1 MVKYTNDRQIII
13 KEREYTMKKLKDSSS
28 LKQIQRFSIRKFSAG
43 IASVVVGSFFASA
56 LISPAVNAQA
66 TTPASNT
73 HSVAKQ
79 VTTQYQYL
87 AIEELTW
94 AQRQAIK
101 SGTPSQIAQADQVY
115 YFVYQAKRGA
125 RQLPV
130 TGEGSTLL
138 GLAAGATLIVFA
150 VGLVRDKKKALTSL
164 MLVTLAGQVA
174 LVPNS
179 QAAQARLLEQFN
191 QSFQTPVGQALPNP
205 QVQIEGYEYVGY
217 FAAQEL
223 AQVAPNASVDGA
235 ISEST
240 ESKASSAESSASQSS
255 ESKASSAESSASETS
270 ESKASSAESSASETS
285 ESKASSAES
294 SASETSESKVSSAES
309 SASETSE
316 SKASA
321 EESNSSVTPAPEPP
335 KTLDFKDLDAALQA
349 ANKQVANLEAV
360 KLSDKTPKSVKAFEE
375 ELANAKKDLDT
386 LISRAQE
393 LKDNPK
399 NTEQVA
405 INDLT
410 KQVQNLADKT
420 SKLSDNL
427 IAQADKTPLQTVMT
441 ALAELVKE
449 AKNVGLIDEVIKS
462 QATLQN
468 ARSVVK
474 DQDATEKDVAAMVK
488 AVEAL
493 IEDLTYKLKA
503 QQPAPTPSKT
513 LDYKALDASLQ
524 AAQAQLANIEVT
536 PKNDKTPSSVATF
549 ESELAK
555 TKESLTALTNQAQV
569 LKGKAGAAEQADIDA
584 LTQQVQE
591 LANNSENLASLLVAQ
606 VDKSA
611 LQAAMSSLIAKL
623 NKARNLGLMDEVIK
637 TQATLQ
643 NAQSVIQDS
652 EATEK
657 DVEAMTQSVETRSQG
672 LQYILDNLESKEAQ
686 P

>member
-1 MVKYTNDRQIII
+1 
-13 KEREYTMKKLKDSSS
+13 MKKLKDSSS
-28 LKQIQRFSIRKFSAG
+28 LKQIQRFSIRKISAG

-56 LISPAVNAQA
+56 LNSPAVNAQA

-115 YFVYQAKRGA
+115 YFVYQAKQGA

-240 ESKASSAESSASQSS
+240 ESKASSEESSASQS
-255 ESKASSAESSASETS
+255 S

-349 ANKQVANLEAV
+349 VNKQVANLEAV

-386 LISRAQE
+386 LVSRAQE
-393 LKDNPK
+393 LKGNPK

-410 KQVQNLADKT
+410 KQVQNLADKA

-427 IAQADKTPLQTVMT
+427 IVQADKTPLQTVMT

-462 QATLQN
+462 QAALQN

-488 AVEAL
+488 SVEAL

-503 QQPAPTPSKT
+503 QQPAPAPSKT

-524 AAQAQLANIEVT
+524 AAQAKVANIEAT
-536 PKNDKTPSSVATF
+536 PKNGKTPSSIAIF

-569 LKGKAGAAEQADIDA
+569 LKGKADAAEQADIDA
-584 LTQQVQE
+584 LNQQVQE
-591 LANNSENLASLLVAQ
+591 LINNSENLASLLVAQ

-611 LQAAMSSLIAKL
+611 LQAAMSSLTAKL
-623 NKARNLGLMDEVIK
+623 NIARNLGLIDEVIK

>member
-1 MVKYTNDRQIII
+1 
-13 KEREYTMKKLKDSSS
+13 MKKLKDSSS

-101 SGTPSQIAQADQVY
+101 SGTPRQIAQADQVY
-115 YFVYQAKRGA
+115 YFVYQAKQGA

-174 LVPNS
+174 LVPDS

-255 ESKASSAESSASETS
+255 ESKASSEESSASQS
-270 ESKASSAESSASETS
+270 S

-524 AAQAQLANIEVT
+524 AAQAQLANIEAT

-555 TKESLTALTNQAQV
+555 AKESLTALTNQAQV

-591 LANNSENLASLLVAQ
+591 LVNNSENLASLLVAQ

-643 NAQSVIQDS
+643 NARSVMQDS

-657 DVEAMTQSVETRSQG
+657 DVEAMTQAVETRSQG

>member
-1 MVKYTNDRQIII
+1 
-13 KEREYTMKKLKDSSS
+13 MKKLKDSSS

-240 ESKASSAESSASQSS
+240 ESKASSAESSAS
-255 ESKASSAESSASETS
+255 
-270 ESKASSAESSASETS
+270 ETS

-335 KTLDFKDLDAALQA
+335 KTLDFKDLDTALQA

-375 ELANAKKDLDT
+375 ELANAKKDLDV
-386 LISRAQE
+386 LVSRAQE

-462 QATLQN
+462 QAALQN

-524 AAQAQLANIEVT
+524 AAQAQLANIEAT

-555 TKESLTALTNQAQV
+555 AKESLTALTNQAQV

-591 LANNSENLASLLVAQ
+591 LVNNSENLASLLVAQ

-643 NAQSVIQDS
+643 NARSVMQDS

-657 DVEAMTQSVETRSQG
+657 DVEAMTQAVETRSQG

>member
-1 MVKYTNDRQIII
+1 
-13 KEREYTMKKLKDSSS
+13 MKKLKDSSS
-28 LKQIQRFSIRKFSAG
+28 LKQIQRFSIRKISAG

-56 LISPAVNAQA
+56 LNSPAVNAQA

-115 YFVYQAKRGA
+115 YFVYQAKQDA

-255 ESKASSAESSASETS
+255 ESKASSAESSASQSSESKASSEESSASQSS

-375 ELANAKKDLDT
+375 ELANAKKDLDV
-386 LISRAQE
+386 LVSRAQE

-462 QATLQN
+462 QAALQN

-474 DQDATEKDVAAMVK
+474 DQDVTEKDVAAMVK

-524 AAQAQLANIEVT
+524 AAQAQLANIEAT

-555 TKESLTALTNQAQV
+555 AKESLTALTNQAQV
-569 LKGKAGAAEQADIDA
+569 LKGKAAAAEQADIDA

-591 LANNSENLASLLVAQ
+591 LVNNSENLASLLVAQ

-643 NAQSVIQDS
+643 NARSVIQDS

>member
-1 MVKYTNDRQIII
+1 
-13 KEREYTMKKLKDSSS
+13 MKKLKDSSS
-28 LKQIQRFSIRKFSAG
+28 LKKIQRFSIRKFSAG

-115 YFVYQAKRGA
+115 YFVYQAKQGA

-270 ESKASSAESSASETS
+270 ESKAS
-285 ESKASSAES
+285 
-294 SASETSESKVSSAES
+294 
-309 SASETSE
+309 
-316 SKASA
+316 A
-321 EESNSSVTPAPEPP
+321 EESNSSVIPAPEPP
-335 KTLDFKDLDAALQA
+335 KTLDFKDLDTALQA

-375 ELANAKKDLDT
+375 ELANAKKDLDV
-386 LISRAQE
+386 LVSRAQE

-462 QATLQN
+462 QAALQN

-524 AAQAQLANIEVT
+524 AAQAQLANIEAT

-555 TKESLTALTNQAQV
+555 AKESLTALTNQAQV
-569 LKGKAGAAEQADIDA
+569 LKGKAGEAEQADIDA

-591 LANNSENLASLLVAQ
+591 LVNNSENLASLLVAQ

-643 NAQSVIQDS
+643 NARSVIQDS

>member
-1 MVKYTNDRQIII
+1 
-13 KEREYTMKKLKDSSS
+13 MKKLKDSSS

-223 AQVAPNASVDGA
+223 AQVAPNAYVDGA

-240 ESKASSAESSASQSS
+240 ESKASSAESSASQS
-255 ESKASSAESSASETS
+255 S

-349 ANKQVANLEAV
+349 VNKQVANLEAV

-386 LISRAQE
+386 LVSRAQE
-393 LKDNPK
+393 LKGNPK

-410 KQVQNLADKT
+410 KQVQNLADKA

-427 IAQADKTPLQTVMT
+427 IVQADKTPLQTVMT

-462 QATLQN
+462 QAALQN

-488 AVEAL
+488 SVEAL

-503 QQPAPTPSKT
+503 QQPAPAPSKT

-524 AAQAQLANIEVT
+524 AAQAKVANIEAT
-536 PKNDKTPSSVATF
+536 PKNGKTPSSIATF

-569 LKGKAGAAEQADIDA
+569 LKGKADAAEQADIDA
-584 LTQQVQE
+584 LNQQVQE
-591 LANNSENLASLLVAQ
+591 LINNSENLASLLVAQ

-611 LQAAMSSLIAKL
+611 LQAAMSSLTAKL
-623 NKARNLGLMDEVIK
+623 NIARNLGLIDEVIK

>member
-1 MVKYTNDRQIII
+1 
-13 KEREYTMKKLKDSSS
+13 MKKLKDSSS
-28 LKQIQRFSIRKFSAG
+28 LKQIQRFSIRKISAG

-56 LISPAVNAQA
+56 LNSPAVNAQA

-115 YFVYQAKRGA
+115 YFVYQAKQGA

-240 ESKASSAESSASQSS
+240 ESKASSEESSASQSS

-294 SASETSESKVSSAES
+294 SASETSESK
-309 SASETSE
+309 
-316 SKASA
+316 ASA

-335 KTLDFKDLDAALQA
+335 KTLDFKDLDTALQA
-349 ANKQVANLEAV
+349 ANKQVANLEVV

-386 LISRAQE
+386 LVSRAQE

-410 KQVQNLADKT
+410 KQVQNLAEKT

-462 QATLQN
+462 QAALQN

-474 DQDATEKDVAAMVK
+474 DQDASEKDVAAMVK

-524 AAQAQLANIEVT
+524 AAQAQLANIEAT

-555 TKESLTALTNQAQV
+555 AKESLTALTNQAQV
-569 LKGKAGAAEQADIDA
+569 LKGKAAAAEQADIDA

-591 LANNSENLASLLVAQ
+591 LVNNSENLASLLVAQ

-643 NAQSVIQDS
+643 NARSVIQDS

>member
-1 MVKYTNDRQIII
+1 
-13 KEREYTMKKLKDSSS
+13 MKKLKDSSS
-28 LKQIQRFSIRKFSAG
+28 LKQIQRFSIRKISAG

-56 LISPAVNAQA
+56 LNSPAVNAQA

-115 YFVYQAKRGA
+115 YFVYQAKQDA

-130 TGEGSTLL
+130 TGEGSNLL

-255 ESKASSAESSASETS
+255 ESKAS
-270 ESKASSAESSASETS
+270 
-285 ESKASSAES
+285 
-294 SASETSESKVSSAES
+294 
-309 SASETSE
+309 
-316 SKASA
+316 A
-321 EESNSSVTPAPEPP
+321 EESDSSVTPAPEPP

-524 AAQAQLANIEVT
+524 AAQAQLANIEAT

-555 TKESLTALTNQAQV
+555 AKESLTALTNQAQV

-591 LANNSENLASLLVAQ
+591 LVNNSENLASLLVAQ

-643 NAQSVIQDS
+643 NARSVMQDS

-657 DVEAMTQSVETRSQG
+657 DVEAMTQAVETRSQG

>member
-1 MVKYTNDRQIII
+1 
-13 KEREYTMKKLKDSSS
+13 MKKLKDSSS

-56 LISPAVNAQA
+56 LISPAVNAQV

-115 YFVYQAKRGA
+115 YFVYQAKQGA

-164 MLVTLAGQVA
+164 MLVTLAGQVV

-217 FAAQEL
+217 FAAQEM

-255 ESKASSAESSASETS
+255 ESKASSAESSASQSS

-285 ESKASSAES
+285 ESKE
-294 SASETSESKVSSAES
+294 SSAES

-321 EESNSSVTPAPEPP
+321 EESDSSVTPAPEPP

-386 LISRAQE
+386 LASRAQE

-462 QATLQN
+462 QAALQN

-524 AAQAQLANIEVT
+524 AAQAQLANIEAT

-555 TKESLTALTNQAQV
+555 AKESLTALTNQAQV

-584 LTQQVQE
+584 LSQQVQE
-591 LANNSENLASLLVAQ
+591 LVNNSENLASLLVAQ

-611 LQAAMSSLIAKL
+611 LQAAMSSLTAKL
-623 NKARNLGLMDEVIK
+623 NIARNLGLIDEVIK

>member
-1 MVKYTNDRQIII
+1 
-13 KEREYTMKKLKDSSS
+13 MKKLKDSSS
-28 LKQIQRFSIRKFSAG
+28 LKQIQRFSIRKISAG

-56 LISPAVNAQA
+56 LNSPAVNAQA

-115 YFVYQAKRGA
+115 YFVYQAKQDA

-240 ESKASSAESSASQSS
+240 ESKA
-255 ESKASSAESSASETS
+255 
-270 ESKASSAESSASETS
+270 
-285 ESKASSAES
+285 
-294 SASETSESKVSSAES
+294 SSAES

-524 AAQAQLANIEVT
+524 AAQAQLANIEAT

-591 LANNSENLASLLVAQ
+591 LVNNSENLASLLVAQ

-643 NAQSVIQDS
+643 NARSVIQDS

>member
-1 MVKYTNDRQIII
+1 
-13 KEREYTMKKLKDSSS
+13 MKKLKDSSS

-73 HSVAKQ
+73 HSQTKQ

-101 SGTPSQIAQADQVY
+101 AGTPSQIAQTDQVY
-115 YFVYQAKRGA
+115 YFVYQAKQGA

-130 TGEGSTLL
+130 TGEGSALS

-164 MLVTLAGQVA
+164 MLVTLAGQVV

-191 QSFQTPVGQALPNP
+191 QSFQTPVGQTLPNP

-217 FAAQEL
+217 FASQEL
-223 AQVAPNASVDGA
+223 AQVAANPSVDGA
-235 ISEST
+235 ISGLV
-240 ESKASSAESSASQSS
+240 ESKSSSEESSASETS
-255 ESKASSAESSASETS
+255 ESKESSKESSASETSESKESSKESSASETSESKESSKESSASETS
-270 ESKASSAESSASETS
+270 ESKAST
-285 ESKASSAES
+285 
-294 SASETSESKVSSAES
+294 
-309 SASETSE
+309 
-316 SKASA
+316 
-321 EESNSSVTPAPEPP
+321 EESNSSVTPTPEPP

-349 ANKQVANLEAV
+349 VNKQVANLEAV
-360 KLSDKTPKSVKAFEE
+360 KLSDKTPKSVKVFEE

-386 LISRAQE
+386 LVSRAQE
-393 LKDNPK
+393 LKGNPK

-410 KQVQNLADKT
+410 KQVQNLADKAY
-420 SKLSDNL
+420 KLSENL
-427 IAQADKTPLQTVMT
+427 IVQADKTPLQTVMT

-462 QATLQN
+462 QAALQN

-488 AVEAL
+488 SVEAL

-503 QQPAPTPSKT
+503 QQPAPAPSKT

-524 AAQAQLANIEVT
+524 AAQAKVANIEAT
-536 PKNDKTPSSVATF
+536 PKNGKTSSSIATF

-555 TKESLTALTNQAQV
+555 TKESLTALTNKAQV
-569 LKGKAGAAEQADIDA
+569 LKGKADAAEQADIDA
-584 LTQQVQE
+584 LNQQVQE
-591 LANNSENLASLLVAQ
+591 LINNSENLASLLVAQ

-611 LQAAMSSLIAKL
+611 LQAAMSSLTAKL
-623 NKARNLGLMDEVIK
+623 NIARNLGLIDEVIK

>member
-1 MVKYTNDRQIII
+1 
-13 KEREYTMKKLKDSSS
+13 MKKLKDSSS

-115 YFVYQAKRGA
+115 YFVYQAKQGA

-164 MLVTLAGQVA
+164 MLVTLAGQVV

-217 FAAQEL
+217 FAAQEM

-255 ESKASSAESSASETS
+255 ESKASSAESSASQSS

-285 ESKASSAES
+285 ESKE
-294 SASETSESKVSSAES
+294 SSAES

-386 LISRAQE
+386 LASRAQE

-462 QATLQN
+462 QAALQN

-493 IEDLTYKLKA
+493 TEDLTYKLKA
-503 QQPAPTPSKT
+503 QQPAPAPSKT
-513 LDYKALDASLQ
+513 LDYSALDASLQ
-524 AAQAQLANIEVT
+524 AAQAQLANIEAT

-584 LTQQVQE
+584 LSQQVQE
-591 LANNSENLASLLVAQ
+591 LVNNSENLASLLVAQ

-611 LQAAMSSLIAKL
+611 LQAAMSSLTAKL
-623 NKARNLGLMDEVIK
+623 NIARNLGLIDEVIK

>member
-1 MVKYTNDRQIII
+1 
-13 KEREYTMKKLKDSSS
+13 MKKLKDSSS

-115 YFVYQAKRGA
+115 YFVYQAKQGA

-240 ESKASSAESSASQSS
+240 ESKASSEESSASQSS

-294 SASETSESKVSSAES
+294 SASETSESKASSAES

-321 EESNSSVTPAPEPP
+321 EESNSIVTPAPEPP
-335 KTLDFKDLDAALQA
+335 KTLDFKDLDVALQA

-375 ELANAKKDLDT
+375 ELANAKKDLAT
-386 LISRAQE
+386 LVSRAQE

-410 KQVQNLADKT
+410 KQVQNLADKA

-427 IAQADKTPLQTVMT
+427 IVQADKTPLQTVMT

-462 QATLQN
+462 QAALQN

-488 AVEAL
+488 SVEAL

-503 QQPAPTPSKT
+503 QQPTPAPTKT
-513 LDYKALDASLQ
+513 LDYKALDATLQ
-524 AAQAQLANIEVT
+524 AAQTKVANIEAT
-536 PKNDKTPSSVATF
+536 PKNGKTPSSIATF
-549 ESELAK
+549 ENELAK
-555 TKESLTALTNQAQV
+555 AKESLTALTNQAQV
-569 LKGKAGAAEQADIDA
+569 LKGKADAAEQADIDA
-584 LTQQVQE
+584 LNQQVQE
-591 LANNSENLASLLVAQ
+591 LINNSENLASLLVAQ

-611 LQAAMSSLIAKL
+611 LQAAMSSLTAKL
-623 NKARNLGLMDEVIK
+623 NKARNLGLIDEVIK

-643 NAQSVIQDS
+643 NAQSVFQDS

-672 LQYILDNLESKEAQ
+672 LQYILDNLESKKAQ

>member
-1 MVKYTNDRQIII
+1 
-13 KEREYTMKKLKDSSS
+13 MKKLKDSSS

-217 FAAQEL
+217 FATQEL

-240 ESKASSAESSASQSS
+240 ESKASSAESSASQS
-255 ESKASSAESSASETS
+255 S

-349 ANKQVANLEAV
+349 VNKQVANLEAV

-386 LISRAQE
+386 LVSRAQE
-393 LKDNPK
+393 LKGNPK

-410 KQVQNLADKT
+410 KQVQNLADKA

-427 IAQADKTPLQTVMT
+427 IVQADKTPLQTVMT

-462 QATLQN
+462 QAALQN

-488 AVEAL
+488 SVEAL

-503 QQPAPTPSKT
+503 QQPAPAPSKT

-524 AAQAQLANIEVT
+524 AAQAKVANIEAT
-536 PKNDKTPSSVATF
+536 PKNGKTPSSIATF

-569 LKGKAGAAEQADIDA
+569 LKGKADAAEQADIDA
-584 LTQQVQE
+584 LNQQVQE
-591 LANNSENLASLLVAQ
+591 LINNSENLASLLVAQ

-611 LQAAMSSLIAKL
+611 LQAAMSSLTAKL
-623 NKARNLGLMDEVIK
+623 NIARNLGLIDEVIK

-643 NAQSVIQDS
+643 NARSVIQDS

>member
-1 MVKYTNDRQIII
+1 
-13 KEREYTMKKLKDSSS
+13 MKKLKDASS
-28 LKQIQRFSIRKFSAG
+28 LKQIQRYSIRKFSAG

-115 YFVYQAKRGA
+115 YFVYQAKQGA

-164 MLVTLAGQVA
+164 MLVTLAGQVV

-217 FAAQEL
+217 FAAQEM

-255 ESKASSAESSASETS
+255 ESKASSAESSASQSS

-285 ESKASSAES
+285 ESKE
-294 SASETSESKVSSAES
+294 SSAES

-321 EESNSSVTPAPEPP
+321 EESDSSVTPAPEPP

-386 LISRAQE
+386 LASRAQE

-462 QATLQN
+462 QAALQN

-493 IEDLTYKLKA
+493 TEDLTYKLKA
-503 QQPAPTPSKT
+503 QQPAPAPSKT
-513 LDYKALDASLQ
+513 LDYSALDASLQ
-524 AAQAQLANIEVT
+524 AAQAQLANIEAT

-555 TKESLTALTNQAQV
+555 AKESLTALTNQAQV

-584 LTQQVQE
+584 LSQQVQE
-591 LANNSENLASLLVAQ
+591 LVNNSENLASLLVAQ

-611 LQAAMSSLIAKL
+611 LQAAMSSLTAKL
-623 NKARNLGLMDEVIK
+623 NIARNLGLIDEVIK

>member
-1 MVKYTNDRQIII
+1 
-13 KEREYTMKKLKDSSS
+13 MKKLKDSSS

-115 YFVYQAKRGA
+115 YFVYQAKQGA

-255 ESKASSAESSASETS
+255 ESKASSAESSASQSSESKASSAESSASETS

-294 SASETSESKVSSAES
+294 SASETSESK
-309 SASETSE
+309 
-316 SKASA
+316 ASA
-321 EESNSSVTPAPEPP
+321 EESDSSGTPAPEPP

-375 ELANAKKDLDT
+375 ELANAKKDLDV
-386 LISRAQE
+386 LVSRAQE

-462 QATLQN
+462 QAALQN

-488 AVEAL
+488 SVEAL

-503 QQPAPTPSKT
+503 QQPAPAPSKT

-524 AAQAQLANIEVT
+524 AAQAKVANIEAT
-536 PKNDKTPSSVATF
+536 PKNGKTPSSIATF
-549 ESELAK
+549 ERELAK

-569 LKGKAGAAEQADIDA
+569 LKGKADAAEQADIDA
-584 LTQQVQE
+584 LNQQVQE
-591 LANNSENLASLLVAQ
+591 LVNNSENLASLLVAQ

-611 LQAAMSSLIAKL
+611 LQAAMSSLTAKL
-623 NKARNLGLMDEVIK
+623 NIARNLGLIDEVIK

>member
-1 MVKYTNDRQIII
+1 
-13 KEREYTMKKLKDSSS
+13 MKKLKDSSS
-28 LKQIQRFSIRKFSAG
+28 LKQIQRFSIRKISAG

-56 LISPAVNAQA
+56 LNSPAVNAQA

-115 YFVYQAKRGA
+115 YFVYQAKQDA

-255 ESKASSAESSASETS
+255 KSKASSAESSASETS
-270 ESKASSAESSASETS
+270 ESKA
-285 ESKASSAES
+285 
-294 SASETSESKVSSAES
+294 SSAES

-335 KTLDFKDLDAALQA
+335 KTLDFKDLDTALQA

-386 LISRAQE
+386 LVSRAQE

-462 QATLQN
+462 QAALQN

-524 AAQAQLANIEVT
+524 AAQAQLANIEAT

-555 TKESLTALTNQAQV
+555 AKESLTALTNQAQV
-569 LKGKAGAAEQADIDA
+569 LKGKAGEAEQADIDA

-591 LANNSENLASLLVAQ
+591 LVNNSENLASLLVAQ

-643 NAQSVIQDS
+643 NARSVIQDS

-657 DVEAMTQSVETRSQG
+657 DVEAMTQAVETRSQG

-686 P
+686 R

>member
-1 MVKYTNDRQIII
+1 
-13 KEREYTMKKLKDSSS
+13 MKKLKDSSS
-28 LKQIQRFSIRKFSAG
+28 LKQIQRFSIRKFSVG

-73 HSVAKQ
+73 HLVAKQ

-115 YFVYQAKRGA
+115 YFVYQAKQGA

-235 ISEST
+235 ISGST
-240 ESKASSAESSASQSS
+240 ESKASSEESGASQSTESKASSEESSASQSS
-255 ESKASSAESSASETS
+255 ESKASSEESSASQST
-270 ESKASSAESSASETS
+270 
-285 ESKASSAES
+285 
-294 SASETSESKVSSAES
+294 ESKVSSEES

-335 KTLDFKDLDAALQA
+335 KTLDFKDLDAAIQV

-386 LISRAQE
+386 LVSRAQE

-462 QATLQN
+462 QAALQN

-503 QQPAPTPSKT
+503 QQPTPAPTKT
-513 LDYKALDASLQ
+513 LDYKALDAALQ
-524 AAQAQLANIEVT
+524 AAQAKVANIEAT
-536 PKNDKTPSSVATF
+536 PKNGKTPSSIATF
-549 ESELAK
+549 ENELAK
-555 TKESLTALTNQAQV
+555 AKESLTALTNQAQV
-569 LKGKAGAAEQADIDA
+569 LKGKADAAEQADIDA

-591 LANNSENLASLLVAQ
+591 LVNNSENLASLLVAQ

-611 LQAAMSSLIAKL
+611 LQAAMSSLTAKL
-623 NKARNLGLMDEVIK
+623 NIARNLGLMDEVIK

-643 NAQSVIQDS
+643 NARSVMQDS

-672 LQYILDNLESKEAQ
+672 LQFILDNLEAKETQ
-686 P
+686 Q

>member
-285 ESKASSAES
+285 ESK
-294 SASETSESKVSSAES
+294 VSSAES

-349 ANKQVANLEAV
+349 VNKQVANLEAV

-386 LISRAQE
+386 LVSRAQE
-393 LKDNPK
+393 LKGNPK

-410 KQVQNLADKT
+410 KQVQNLADKA

-427 IAQADKTPLQTVMT
+427 IVQADKTPLQTVMT

-462 QATLQN
+462 QAALQN

-488 AVEAL
+488 SVEAL

-503 QQPAPTPSKT
+503 QQPAPAPSKT

-524 AAQAQLANIEVT
+524 AAQAKVANIEAT
-536 PKNDKTPSSVATF
+536 PKNGKTPSSIAIF

-569 LKGKAGAAEQADIDA
+569 LKGKADAAEQADIDA
-584 LTQQVQE
+584 LNQQVQE
-591 LANNSENLASLLVAQ
+591 LINNSENLASLLVAQ

-611 LQAAMSSLIAKL
+611 LQAAMSSLTAKL
-623 NKARNLGLMDEVIK
+623 NIARNLGLIDEVIK

>member
-1 MVKYTNDRQIII
+1 
-13 KEREYTMKKLKDSSS
+13 MKKLKDSSS

-115 YFVYQAKRGA
+115 YFVYQAKQGA

-174 LVPNS
+174 LVPDS

-285 ESKASSAES
+285 ESK
-294 SASETSESKVSSAES
+294 VSSAES

-349 ANKQVANLEAV
+349 VNKQVANLEAV

-386 LISRAQE
+386 LVSRAQE
-393 LKDNPK
+393 LKGNPK

-410 KQVQNLADKT
+410 KQVQNLADKA

-427 IAQADKTPLQTVMT
+427 IVQADKTPLQTVMT

-462 QATLQN
+462 QAALQN

-474 DQDATEKDVAAMVK
+474 DQDASEKDVAAMVK
-488 AVEAL
+488 SVEAL

-503 QQPAPTPSKT
+503 QQPAPAPSKT

-524 AAQAQLANIEVT
+524 AAQAQLANIEAT

-555 TKESLTALTNQAQV
+555 AKESLTSLTNQAQV
-569 LKGKAGAAEQADIDA
+569 LKGKAAAAEQADIDA

-591 LANNSENLASLLVAQ
+591 LVNNSENLASLLVAQ

-643 NAQSVIQDS
+643 NARSVIQDS

>member
-28 LKQIQRFSIRKFSAG
+28 LKQIQRFSIRKISAG

-56 LISPAVNAQA
+56 LNSPAVNAQA

-115 YFVYQAKRGA
+115 YFVYQAKQDA

-255 ESKASSAESSASETS
+255 ESKASSEESSASQS
-270 ESKASSAESSASETS
+270 S

-524 AAQAQLANIEVT
+524 AAQAQLANIEAT

-555 TKESLTALTNQAQV
+555 AKESLTALTNQAQV

-591 LANNSENLASLLVAQ
+591 LVNNSENLASLLVAQ

-643 NAQSVIQDS
+643 NARSVMQDS

-657 DVEAMTQSVETRSQG
+657 DVEAMTQAVETRSQG

>member
-1 MVKYTNDRQIII
+1 
-13 KEREYTMKKLKDSSS
+13 MKKLKDSSS
-28 LKQIQRFSIRKFSAG
+28 LKQIQRFSIRKISAG

-56 LISPAVNAQA
+56 LNSPAVNAQA

-79 VTTQYQYL
+79 VTTQYQYR

-115 YFVYQAKRGA
+115 YFVYQAKQDA

-255 ESKASSAESSASETS
+255 ESKASSEESSASQSS

-524 AAQAQLANIEVT
+524 AAQAQLANIEAT

-555 TKESLTALTNQAQV
+555 AKESLTALTNQAQV
-569 LKGKAGAAEQADIDA
+569 LKGKTGAAEQADIDA

-591 LANNSENLASLLVAQ
+591 LVNNSENLASLLVAQ

-643 NAQSVIQDS
+643 NARSVMQDS

-657 DVEAMTQSVETRSQG
+657 DVEAMTQAVETRSQG

>member
-1 MVKYTNDRQIII
+1 
-13 KEREYTMKKLKDSSS
+13 MKKLKDSSS

-56 LISPAVNAQA
+56 LNSPAVNAQA

-115 YFVYQAKRGA
+115 YFVYQAKQDA

-174 LVPNS
+174 LVPDS

-240 ESKASSAESSASQSS
+240 ESKASSAESSASQS
-255 ESKASSAESSASETS
+255 S

-410 KQVQNLADKT
+410 KQVQNLADKA

-427 IAQADKTPLQTVMT
+427 IVQADKTPLQTVMT

-524 AAQAQLANIEVT
+524 AAQAQLANIEAT

-555 TKESLTALTNQAQV
+555 AKESLTALTNQAQV

-591 LANNSENLASLLVAQ
+591 LVNNSENLASLLVAQ

-643 NAQSVIQDS
+643 NARSVIQDS

-657 DVEAMTQSVETRSQG
+657 DVEAMTQAVETRSQG

>member
-1 MVKYTNDRQIII
+1 
-13 KEREYTMKKLKDSSS
+13 MKKLKDSSS

-115 YFVYQAKRGA
+115 YFVYQAKQGA

-174 LVPNS
+174 LVSNS

-240 ESKASSAESSASQSS
+240 ESKASSAESSASQLS

-270 ESKASSAESSASETS
+270 ESKESSKESSASETSESKESSKESSASETS
-285 ESKASSAES
+285 ESKAS
-294 SASETSESKVSSAES
+294 T
-309 SASETSE
+309 
-316 SKASA
+316 
-321 EESNSSVTPAPEPP
+321 EESNSSVTPTPEPP

-349 ANKQVANLEAV
+349 VNKQVANLEAV

-386 LISRAQE
+386 LVSRAQE
-393 LKDNPK
+393 LKGNPK

-410 KQVQNLADKT
+410 KQVQNLADKA

-427 IAQADKTPLQTVMT
+427 IVQADKTPLQTVMT

-462 QATLQN
+462 QAALQN

-488 AVEAL
+488 SVEAL

-503 QQPAPTPSKT
+503 QQPAPAPSKT

-524 AAQAQLANIEVT
+524 AAQAKVANIEAT
-536 PKNDKTPSSVATF
+536 PKNGKTPSSIATF

-569 LKGKAGAAEQADIDA
+569 LKGKADAAEQADIDA
-584 LTQQVQE
+584 LNQQVQE
-591 LANNSENLASLLVAQ
+591 LANNSENLVSLLVAQ

-611 LQAAMSSLIAKL
+611 LQAAMSSLTAKL
-623 NKARNLGLMDEVIK
+623 NTARSLGLIDEVIK

-643 NAQSVIQDS
+643 NAQSVMQDS

-657 DVEAMTQSVETRSQG
+657 DVEAMTQSVGTRSQG

>member
-1 MVKYTNDRQIII
+1 
-13 KEREYTMKKLKDSSS
+13 MKKLKDSSS
-28 LKQIQRFSIRKFSAG
+28 LKQIQRFSIRKISAG

-56 LISPAVNAQA
+56 LNSPAVNAQA

-101 SGTPSQIAQADQVY
+101 SGTPSQIAQVDQVY
-115 YFVYQAKRGA
+115 YFVYQAKQDA

-255 ESKASSAESSASETS
+255 ESKASSE
-270 ESKASSAESSASETS
+270 ESSASETS

-349 ANKQVANLEAV
+349 VNKQVANLEAV

-386 LISRAQE
+386 LVSRAQE
-393 LKDNPK
+393 LKGNPK

-410 KQVQNLADKT
+410 KQVQNLADKA

-427 IAQADKTPLQTVMT
+427 IVQADKTPLQTVMT

-462 QATLQN
+462 QAALQN

-474 DQDATEKDVAAMVK
+474 DQDASEKDVAAMVK
-488 AVEAL
+488 SVEAL

-503 QQPAPTPSKT
+503 QQPAPAPSKT

-524 AAQAQLANIEVT
+524 AAQAQLANIEAT

-555 TKESLTALTNQAQV
+555 AKESLTSLTNQAQV
-569 LKGKAGAAEQADIDA
+569 LKGKAAAAEQADIDA

-591 LANNSENLASLLVAQ
+591 LVNNSENLASLLVAQ

-643 NAQSVIQDS
+643 NARSVIQDS

>member
-1 MVKYTNDRQIII
+1 
-13 KEREYTMKKLKDSSS
+13 
-28 LKQIQRFSIRKFSAG
+28 
-43 IASVVVGSFFASA
+43 
-56 LISPAVNAQA
+56 
-66 TTPASNT
+66 
-73 HSVAKQ
+73 
-79 VTTQYQYL
+79 
-87 AIEELTW
+87 
-94 AQRQAIK
+94 
-101 SGTPSQIAQADQVY
+101 
-115 YFVYQAKRGA
+115 
-125 RQLPV
+125 
-130 TGEGSTLL
+130 
-138 GLAAGATLIVFA
+138 
-150 VGLVRDKKKALTSL
+150 

-255 ESKASSAESSASETS
+255 ESKASSEESSASQSS

-524 AAQAQLANIEVT
+524 AAQAQLANIEAT

-555 TKESLTALTNQAQV
+555 AKESLTALTNQAQV

-591 LANNSENLASLLVAQ
+591 LVNNSENLASLLVAQ

-643 NAQSVIQDS
+643 NARSVMQDS

-657 DVEAMTQSVETRSQG
+657 DVEAMTQAVETRSQG

>member
-1 MVKYTNDRQIII
+1 
-13 KEREYTMKKLKDSSS
+13 MKKLKDSSS

-285 ESKASSAES
+285 ESK
-294 SASETSESKVSSAES
+294 VSSAES

-375 ELANAKKDLDT
+375 ELANAKKDLDV
-386 LISRAQE
+386 LVSRAQE

-462 QATLQN
+462 QAALQN

-524 AAQAQLANIEVT
+524 AAQAQLANIEAT

-555 TKESLTALTNQAQV
+555 AKESLTALTNQAQV

-591 LANNSENLASLLVAQ
+591 LVNNSENLASLLVAQ

-643 NAQSVIQDS
+643 NARSVMQDS

-657 DVEAMTQSVETRSQG
+657 DVEAMTQAVETRSQG

>member
-1 MVKYTNDRQIII
+1 
-13 KEREYTMKKLKDSSS
+13 MKKLKDSSS
-28 LKQIQRFSIRKFSAG
+28 LKQIQRFSIRKLSAG

-101 SGTPSQIAQADQVY
+101 SGTPSQIAQANQVY
-115 YFVYQAKRGA
+115 YFVYQAKQGA

-255 ESKASSAESSASETS
+255 ESKASSEESSASQS
-270 ESKASSAESSASETS
+270 
-285 ESKASSAES
+285 
-294 SASETSESKVSSAES
+294 
-309 SASETSE
+309 SE

-321 EESNSSVTPAPEPP
+321 EESDSSVTPAPEPP
-335 KTLDFKDLDAALQA
+335 KTLDFKDLDTALQA

-375 ELANAKKDLDT
+375 ELANAKKDLDV
-386 LISRAQE
+386 LVSRAQE

-462 QATLQN
+462 QAALQN

-488 AVEAL
+488 SVEAL

-503 QQPAPTPSKT
+503 QQPAPAPSKT

-524 AAQAQLANIEVT
+524 AAQAKVANIEAT
-536 PKNDKTPSSVATF
+536 PKNGKTPSSIATF

-569 LKGKAGAAEQADIDA
+569 LKGKADAAEQADIDA
-584 LTQQVQE
+584 LSQQVQE
-591 LANNSENLASLLVAQ
+591 LVNNSENLASLLVAQ

-611 LQAAMSSLIAKL
+611 LQAAMSSLTAKL
-623 NKARNLGLMDEVIK
+623 NIARNLGLIDEVIK

>member
-1 MVKYTNDRQIII
+1 
-13 KEREYTMKKLKDSSS
+13 MKKLKDSSS

-115 YFVYQAKRGA
+115 YFVYQAKQGA

-174 LVPNS
+174 LVPDS

-240 ESKASSAESSASQSS
+240 ESKASSAESSASQS
-255 ESKASSAESSASETS
+255 S

-549 ESELAK
+549 ESELSK

-657 DVEAMTQSVETRSQG
+657 DVEAMTQAVETRSQG

>member
-1 MVKYTNDRQIII
+1 
-13 KEREYTMKKLKDSSS
+13 MKKLKDSSS
-28 LKQIQRFSIRKFSAG
+28 LKQIQRFSIRKISAG

-56 LISPAVNAQA
+56 LNSPAVNAQA

-115 YFVYQAKRGA
+115 YFVYQAKQDA

-255 ESKASSAESSASETS
+255 ESKASSEESSASQS
-270 ESKASSAESSASETS
+270 S

-555 TKESLTALTNQAQV
+555 AKESLTALTNQAQV

-643 NAQSVIQDS
+643 NARSVMQDS

-657 DVEAMTQSVETRSQG
+657 DVEAMTQAVETRSQG

>member
-1 MVKYTNDRQIII
+1 
-13 KEREYTMKKLKDSSS
+13 MKKLKDSSS
-28 LKQIQRFSIRKFSAG
+28 LKQIQRFSIRKISAG

-56 LISPAVNAQA
+56 LNSPAVNAQA

-255 ESKASSAESSASETS
+255 ESKASSAESRAR
-270 ESKASSAESSASETS
+270 ETS

-524 AAQAQLANIEVT
+524 AAQAQLANIEAT

-555 TKESLTALTNQAQV
+555 AKESLTALTNQAQV

-591 LANNSENLASLLVAQ
+591 LVNNSENLASLLVAQ

-643 NAQSVIQDS
+643 NARSVMQDS

-657 DVEAMTQSVETRSQG
+657 DVEAMTQAVETRSQG

>member
-1 MVKYTNDRQIII
+1 
-13 KEREYTMKKLKDSSS
+13 MKKLKDSSS

-115 YFVYQAKRGA
+115 YFVYQAKQGA

-240 ESKASSAESSASQSS
+240 ESKASSEESSASQSS

-285 ESKASSAES
+285 ESKAS
-294 SASETSESKVSSAES
+294 
-309 SASETSE
+309 
-316 SKASA
+316 A
-321 EESNSSVTPAPEPP
+321 EESNSIVTPAPEPP
-335 KTLDFKDLDAALQA
+335 KTLDFKDLDVALQA

-386 LISRAQE
+386 LVSRAQE

-405 INDLT
+405 INDLS

-462 QATLQN
+462 QAALQN

-503 QQPAPTPSKT
+503 QQPTPAPTKT
-513 LDYKALDASLQ
+513 LDYKALDAALQ
-524 AAQAQLANIEVT
+524 AAQAKLANIEAT
-536 PKNDKTPSSVATF
+536 PKNDKTSSSVATF

-555 TKESLTALTNQAQV
+555 AKESLTALTNQAQV
-569 LKGKAGAAEQADIDA
+569 LKGKADAAEQADIDA
-584 LTQQVQE
+584 LSQQVQE
-591 LANNSENLASLLVAQ
+591 LANNSENLVSLLVAQ

-611 LQAAMSSLIAKL
+611 LQAAMSSLTAKL
-623 NKARNLGLMDEVIK
+623 NIARNLGLMDEVIK

-643 NAQSVIQDS
+643 NARSVMQDS

-672 LQYILDNLESKEAQ
+672 LQFILDNLEAKETQ

>member
-1 MVKYTNDRQIII
+1 
-13 KEREYTMKKLKDSSS
+13 MKKLKDSSS
-28 LKQIQRFSIRKFSAG
+28 LKQIQRFSIRKISAG

-56 LISPAVNAQA
+56 LNSPAVNAQA

-115 YFVYQAKRGA
+115 YFVYQAKQDA

-255 ESKASSAESSASETS
+255 ESKASSEESSASQS
-270 ESKASSAESSASETS
+270 S

-386 LISRAQE
+386 LVSRAQE
-393 LKDNPK
+393 LKGNPK

-410 KQVQNLADKT
+410 KQVQNLADKA

-427 IAQADKTPLQTVMT
+427 IVQADKTPLQTVMT

-462 QATLQN
+462 QAALQN

-488 AVEAL
+488 SVEAL

-503 QQPAPTPSKT
+503 QQPAPAPSKT

-524 AAQAQLANIEVT
+524 AAQAKVANIEAT
-536 PKNDKTPSSVATF
+536 PKNGKTPSSIATF

-569 LKGKAGAAEQADIDA
+569 LKGKADAAEQADIDA

-591 LANNSENLASLLVAQ
+591 LINNSENLASLLVAQ

-611 LQAAMSSLIAKL
+611 LQAAMSSLTAKL
-623 NKARNLGLMDEVIK
+623 NIARNLGLIDEVIK

>member
-1 MVKYTNDRQIII
+1 
-13 KEREYTMKKLKDSSS
+13 MKKLKDSSS
-28 LKQIQRFSIRKFSAG
+28 LKQIQRFSIRKISAG

-56 LISPAVNAQA
+56 LNSPAVNAQA

-115 YFVYQAKRGA
+115 YFVYQAKQGA

-240 ESKASSAESSASQSS
+240 ESKASSEESSASQSS

-285 ESKASSAES
+285 ESKAS
-294 SASETSESKVSSAES
+294 
-309 SASETSE
+309 
-316 SKASA
+316 A

-335 KTLDFKDLDAALQA
+335 KTLDFKDLDTALQA
-349 ANKQVANLEAV
+349 ANKQVANLEVV

-375 ELANAKKDLDT
+375 ELANAKKDLDV
-386 LISRAQE
+386 LVSRAQE

-462 QATLQN
+462 QAALQN

-474 DQDATEKDVAAMVK
+474 DQDVTEKDVAAMVK

-524 AAQAQLANIEVT
+524 AAQAQLANIEAT

-555 TKESLTALTNQAQV
+555 AKESLTALTNQAQV
-569 LKGKAGAAEQADIDA
+569 LKGKAAAAEQADIDA

-591 LANNSENLASLLVAQ
+591 LVNNSENLASLLVAQ

-643 NAQSVIQDS
+643 NARSVMQDS

-657 DVEAMTQSVETRSQG
+657 DVEAMTQAVETRSQG

>member
-28 LKQIQRFSIRKFSAG
+28 LKQIQRFSIRKISAG

-56 LISPAVNAQA
+56 LNSPAVNAQA

-115 YFVYQAKRGA
+115 YFVYQAKQGA

-240 ESKASSAESSASQSS
+240 ESKASSEESSASQSS

-294 SASETSESKVSSAES
+294 SASETSESK
-309 SASETSE
+309 
-316 SKASA
+316 ASA

-335 KTLDFKDLDAALQA
+335 KTLDFKDLDTALQA
-349 ANKQVANLEAV
+349 ANKQVANLEVV

-375 ELANAKKDLDT
+375 ELANAKKDLDV
-386 LISRAQE
+386 LVSRAQE

-524 AAQAQLANIEVT
+524 AAQAQLANIEAT

-555 TKESLTALTNQAQV
+555 AKESLTALTNQAQV
-569 LKGKAGAAEQADIDA
+569 LKGKAAAAEQADIDA

-591 LANNSENLASLLVAQ
+591 LVNNSENLASLLVAQ

-643 NAQSVIQDS
+643 NARSVIQDS

>member
-1 MVKYTNDRQIII
+1 
-13 KEREYTMKKLKDSSS
+13 MKKLKDSSS
-28 LKQIQRFSIRKFSAG
+28 LKQIQRFSIRKISAG

-56 LISPAVNAQA
+56 LNSPAVNAQA

-115 YFVYQAKRGA
+115 YFVYQAKQDA

-240 ESKASSAESSASQSS
+240 ESKASSAESSAS
-255 ESKASSAESSASETS
+255 
-270 ESKASSAESSASETS
+270 
-285 ESKASSAES
+285 
-294 SASETSESKVSSAES
+294 
-309 SASETSE
+309 ETSE

-335 KTLDFKDLDAALQA
+335 KTLDFKDLDTALQA

-386 LISRAQE
+386 LVSRAQE

-462 QATLQN
+462 QAALQN

-474 DQDATEKDVAAMVK
+474 NQDASEKDVAAMVK

-524 AAQAQLANIEVT
+524 AAQAQLANIEAT

-591 LANNSENLASLLVAQ
+591 LVNNSENLASLLVAQ

>member
-1 MVKYTNDRQIII
+1 
-13 KEREYTMKKLKDSSS
+13 MKKLKDSSS

-115 YFVYQAKRGA
+115 YFVYQAKQGA

-174 LVPNS
+174 LVPDS

-240 ESKASSAESSASQSS
+240 ESKASSAESSASQS
-255 ESKASSAESSASETS
+255 
-270 ESKASSAESSASETS
+270 S

-555 TKESLTALTNQAQV
+555 AKESLTALTNQAQV

>member
-1 MVKYTNDRQIII
+1 
-13 KEREYTMKKLKDSSS
+13 MKKLKDSSS

-115 YFVYQAKRGA
+115 YFVYQAKQGA

-174 LVPNS
+174 LVPDS

-285 ESKASSAES
+285 ESK
-294 SASETSESKVSSAES
+294 VSSAES

-349 ANKQVANLEAV
+349 VNKQVANLEAV

-386 LISRAQE
+386 LVSRAQE
-393 LKDNPK
+393 LKGNPK

-410 KQVQNLADKT
+410 KQVQNLADKA

-427 IAQADKTPLQTVMT
+427 IVQADKTPLQTVMT

-462 QATLQN
+462 QAALQN

-474 DQDATEKDVAAMVK
+474 DQDASEKDVAAMVK
-488 AVEAL
+488 SVEAL

-524 AAQAQLANIEVT
+524 AAQAQLANIEAT

-555 TKESLTALTNQAQV
+555 AKESLTSLTNQAQV
-569 LKGKAGAAEQADIDA
+569 LKGKAAAAEQADIDA

-591 LANNSENLASLLVAQ
+591 LVNNSENLASLLVAQ

-643 NAQSVIQDS
+643 NARSVIQDS